1 MIVVDVAAKAVI
13 VNDKGEVLIVRESP
27 DHKTNDQVGRYG
39 LPGGRLE
46 PGEVFFETLMR
57 EVEEETGL
65 KVTIGRPLLVGE
77 WRPTINGVP
86 HQIVGMFMACRA
98 SSGATVHLSEEND
111 DYQWINPSARA
122 AFDIVEPDWMAID
135 AYATDPRV

>member
-1 MIVVDVAAKAVI
+1 MIVLDVAAKAII
-13 VNDKGEVLIVRESP
+13 VNDKGEVLIVRESA
-27 DHKTNDQVGRYG
+27 DHASNDKAGRYG

-57 EVEEETGL
+57 EVYEETGL

-98 SSGATVHLSEEND
+98 PSGAAVKLSEEHD
-111 DYQWINPSARA
+111 DYQWISPGGRA

-135 AYATDPRV
+135 AFAADPRV